1 MKKILGAVFIAMVLG
16 IFAGC
21 ASKPTGDAR
30 DTSAYQQNLKMN
42 LPAWADIQFKSGWN
56 KGGYYWKGP
65 VDEAGFF
72 ASGKAKYSDVSTST
86 SAADLDGKAQIAFF
100 VKQELNA
107 IAKNESD
114 AANSDSKTQ
123 TAYKDF
129 QSSVAQVKISGIIRV
144 DRFIA
149 EDGTVY
155 VLMFVPSDE
164 IKRAMPSDS
173 EFSQKVMDIY
183 VNGLNEDKE

>member
-42 LPAWADIQFKSGWN
+42 LPAWADVQFKSGWN

-107 IAKNESD
+107 IAK
-114 AANSDSKTQ
+114 Q
-123 TAYKDF
+123 
-129 QSSVAQVKISGIIRV
+129 
-144 DRFIA
+144 
-149 EDGTVY
+149 
-155 VLMFVPSDE
+155 
-164 IKRAMPSDS
+164 
-173 EFSQKVMDIY
+173 
-183 VNGLNEDKE
+183 

>member
-42 LPAWADIQFKSGWN
+42 LPAWADVQFKSGWN
-56 KGGYYWKGP
+56 EGGYYWKGP
-65 VDEAGFF
+65 VDEVGFF

-107 IAKNESD
+107 IAKQESD
-114 AANSDSKTQ
+114 AADSDSKTQ

-183 VNGLNEDKE
+183 VNGLSEDKE

>member
-1 MKKILGAVFIAMVLG
+1 MYHKILSFHILISAVI
-16 IFAGC
+16 
-21 ASKPTGDAR
+21 
-30 DTSAYQQNLKMN
+30 
-42 LPAWADIQFKSGWN
+42 
-56 KGGYYWKGP
+56 
-65 VDEAGFF
+65 
-72 ASGKAKYSDVSTST
+72 VSYVSRKFT
-86 SAADLDGKAQIAFF
+86 DPIL
-100 VKQELNA
+100 ELNA
-107 IAKNESD
+107 IAKQESD
-114 AANSDSKTQ
+114 AADSDSKTQ

-183 VNGLNEDKE
+183 VNGLNEDKD

>member
-1 MKKILGAVFIAMVLG
+1 MKKILGAVLSAMVMV
-16 IFAGC
+16 IFSGC
-21 ASKPTGDAR
+21 ASRPTGDAR
-30 DTSAYQQNLKMN
+30 DTSAYKQNLKMN
-42 LPAWADIQFKSGWN
+42 LPAWAGIQFKSGWN
-56 KGGYYWKGP
+56 KDGYFWKGP
-65 VDEAGFF
+65 VDETGFF

-114 AANSDSKTQ
+114 AADSDSKTQ
-123 TAYKDF
+123 FAYKDF
-129 QSSVAQVKISGIIRV
+129 QSSVAQVKISGIVRV
-144 DRFIA
+144 DRYIA
-149 EDGTVY
+149 DDGTVY
-155 VLMFVPSDE
+155 VLMFVPSNE

-183 VNGLNEDKE
+183 VNGLDEDKN